1 MKPARYCLELVN
13 LGGLLRQGE
22 YLGKA
27 NSKIIANNI
36 LAKVFAIKPLSH
48 EKYNIFNLIAS
59 NQLFKK
65 HTT

>member
-1 MKPARYCLELVN
+1 MEFVN

-27 NSKIIANNI
+27 NSKMIANNI
-36 LAKVFAIKPLSH
+36 LAKVFGRKPFSH
-48 EKYNIFNLIAS
+48 EKRNIFQSIAS

-65 HTT
+65 HAT